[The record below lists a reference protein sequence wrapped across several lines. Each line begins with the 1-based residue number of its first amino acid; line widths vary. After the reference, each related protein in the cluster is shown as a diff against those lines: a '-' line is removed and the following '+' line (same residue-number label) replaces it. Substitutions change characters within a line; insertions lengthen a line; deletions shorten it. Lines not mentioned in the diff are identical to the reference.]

1 MNIIETR
8 CKGAVRFSM
17 ASSTSV
23 HHQLIIFPHA
33 GGSVNFYRAWR
44 EYLPPGVDLIVIQ
57 YPQYTELYDDWND
70 PINAIKYC
78 TLSLSSLLGISPI
91 IMFGHSMGAI
101 IALHVACAL
110 KTSRFYVEEIIISSQ
125 CPPTKLQKLLQT
137 ENHVDDLKR
146 RILRLDE
153 ISRMNELDSVTKG
166 YFEKIIKRDLLLIKK
181 LSMFSVGELPVTK
194 IFGGENDPLVSEV
207 DLNEWFNFLS
217 KSISVEIFPGGHFY
231 FYDKL
236 QSVINTIFQQDLS
249 NRYSINN

>member
-8 CKGAVRFSM
+8 RKGAVRFSIT
-17 ASSTSV
+17 SSTSV
-23 HHQLIIFPHA
+23 HHQLVIFPHA
-33 GGSVNFYRAWR
+33 GGSANFYRAWR

-57 YPQYTELYDDWND
+57 YPHAELCDEWDD

-110 KTSRFYVEEIIISSQ
+110 KTSRFYIEELIISSQ

-137 ENHVDDLKR
+137 ENDVDDLKR
-146 RILRLDE
+146 RILELDE
-153 ISRMNELDSVTKG
+153 ISRMNELDSVTKN
-166 YFEKIIKRDLLLIKK
+166 FLEKIINRDLSLIKK
-181 LSMFSVGELPVTK
+181 LSMCSANELPATK
-194 IFGGENDPLVSEV
+194 IFGGKNDPLVSEV
-207 DLNEWFNFLS
+207 DLNGWLNFLS
-217 KSISVEIFPGGHFY
+217 KPISLEIFPGGHFY
-231 FYDKL
+231 FHDKI

-249 NRYSINN
+249 KCNSINN